1 MDLPDRSFD
10 IGRQGLEASPDHSMR
25 LERQSGPTPISSA
38 HGQGQSP
45 AQRDYRPATI
55 EAMSPASP
63 GTHQLQEA
71 SDRAAQFTSQET
83 YKIMS
88 GN

>member
-1 MDLPDRSFD
+1 MDLPDQSFD

-63 GTHQLQEA
+63 GTHQRQEA
-71 SDRAAQFTSQET
+71 SDRAARFTSQ
-83 YKIMS
+83 
-88 GN
+88 